1 MPDNKSL
8 ALFDFDGTITQ
19 KDSFIEFIRFYKGEA
34 TFIFGM
40 MLLSPFLI
48 AYKLKIIKNWQAKQ
62 MTLKFFFRGEP
73 VDTFKSKCQ
82 DFTTKV
88 IPSLVKKKA
97 IDKIEEHQQHG
108 DRVIIVTASAEDWL
122 QDWCKTKNI
131 ELIATQLEKV
141 DGKVTGKILGNNCYG
156 DEKTNRIM
164 SYLNIRD
171 YSTVFAYGDSKG
183 DHAMLKLADVK
194 LYKPF

>member
-1 MPDNKSL
+1 MSERKTL
-8 ALFDFDGTITQ
+8 ALFDFDGTITK

-62 MTLKFFFRGEP
+62 MTLKFFFRGET
-73 VDTFKSKCQ
+73 VDAFKSKCQ
-82 DFTTKV
+82 DFATKV
-88 IPSLVKKKA
+88 IPTLLKKKA

-122 QDWCKTKNI
+122 EDWCKTKNI
-131 ELIATQLEKV
+131 ELIATRLEKV
-141 DGKVTGKILGNNCYG
+141 DGKITGNILGKNCYG
-156 DEKTNRIM
+156 EEKSNRIL
-164 SYLNIRD
+164 SYVRITD
-171 YSTVFAYGDSKG
+171 YSRVFAYGDSKG
-183 DHAMLKLADVK
+183 DDAMLKLANVK

>member
-1 MPDNKSL
+1 MSNDKTL
-8 ALFDFDGTITQ
+8 ALFDFDGTITK

-62 MTLKFFFRGEP
+62 QTLSFFFRGES
-73 VDTFKSKCQ
+73 VDTFQSRCK
-82 DFTTKV
+82 DFSARV
-88 IPSLVKKKA
+88 IPTILKQKA
-97 IDKIEEHQQHG
+97 IEKIQEHQQNG
-108 DRVIIVTASAEDWL
+108 DRVVIVTASAQDWL
-122 QDWCKTKNI
+122 QDWCKKKNI

-141 DGKVTGKILGNNCYG
+141 NGKITGKISGKNCYG
-156 DEKTNRIM
+156 DEKTNRIL
-164 SYLNIRD
+164 SYLNIKD
-171 YSTVFAYGDSKG
+171 YSRVFAYGDSKG
-183 DHAMLKLADVK
+183 DEAMLKLADVK